1 MKLFSTKVHGA
12 LDYVTVAILPTL
24 PRALGWENRLTRFL
38 DGAAAGVLAYSLLT
52 RYELGALKILPMR
65 GHLCADAIFGTTML
79 SGAASDLSGGENKA
93 AKAVLVGLGLFA
105 LLAAVV
111 TETE

>member
-38 DGAAAGVLAYSLLT
+38 DGAAAGVLAYS
-52 RYELGALKILPMR
+52 
-65 GHLCADAIFGTTML
+65 CADAIFGTTML
-79 SGAASDLSGGENKA
+79 SGAANDLSGGENKA